1 MRRAEPLGHP
11 KVVSKLTLYETCCTR
26 ARQFRL
32 NGSVSAEPPARDAV
46 QTRPHSFN
54 AAAAGRFLG
63 TICRIP
69 VPPFVD
75 IVKAGRPAR
84 SKTDTRGVMA
94 QYLVAIYRP
103 KNYDPAVSEDEAMDR
118 EIDALN
124 DEMKAAGV
132 RVFVGG
138 LQPESSARSLRL
150 QPAGKVLITD
160 GPYAETKE
168 HIGGFWVL
176 EAAGLDEAVA
186 WGRKAAVAC
195 RASVEVR
202 PFH

>member
-1 MRRAEPLGHP
+1 M
-11 KVVSKLTLYETCCTR
+11 T
-26 ARQFRL
+26 
-32 NGSVSAEPPARDAV
+32 
-46 QTRPHSFN
+46 
-54 AAAAGRFLG
+54 
-63 TICRIP
+63 
-69 VPPFVD
+69 
-75 IVKAGRPAR
+75 
-84 SKTDTRGVMA
+84 

-103 KNYDPAVSEDEAMDR
+103 ENYDPAVSEDDAMRR
-118 EIDALN
+118 EIGALN

-132 RVFVGG
+132 RVFAGG
-138 LQPESSARSLRL
+138 LQPQSRAKSLRL

-160 GPYAETKE
+160 GPFVETKE

-176 EAAGLDEAVA
+176 NVTDLDEALA